1 MLKSQIRIGFSLE
14 VLYDYLQYYIID
26 VDYLKTSDDIYVYT
40 FFPAMVLT
48 QDQQQT
54 ANLVFQISLTS
65 FKVAM
70 ACLLSV
76 FVPQDCNGRDCEL
89 EDNFKDLH
97 PYNAFVLAW
106 NLATLVMFVYV
117 FWFEGKREVYM
128 ISHFDVSKDHPDT
141 YLPTLL
147 QNPAYSKMKLHLED
161 SNRHYASIYRWL
173 SGLILSNVLF
183 SGVLLF
189 HLYYRDFR
197 TITVFLS
204 NIALI
209 ADRVWKGYC
218 VSQECLR
225 EGYAISI
232 YQTEPTYF
240 NVVDENYRVST
251 PMVPSLPP
259 NDFSEETK
267 N

>member
-1 MLKSQIRIGFSLE
+1 
-14 VLYDYLQYYIID
+14 
-26 VDYLKTSDDIYVYT
+26 
-40 FFPAMVLT
+40 MVLT

-54 ANLVFQISLTS
+54 VNLAFQISLTS

-89 EDNFKDLH
+89 EDNFRDLH

-106 NLATLVMFVYV
+106 NLATLALFAYV
-117 FWFEGKREVYM
+117 FWFEGRREVYM

-147 QNPAYSKMKLHLED
+147 KNPAYSKIKQHLD
-161 SNRHYASIYRWL
+161 ASNRHYATIYRWL
-173 SGLILSNVLF
+173 SGFILSNVLF

-189 HLYYRDFR
+189 HFYYRDFR

-209 ADRVWKGYC
+209 SDRVWKGYC
-218 VSQECLR
+218 VSRECLQD
-225 EGYAISI
+225 GYAISI

-240 NVVDENYRVST
+240 NVVDEAYRVSSA
-251 PMVPSLPP
+251 SLPP
-259 NDFSEETK
+259 MEMTDFAK